1 VSNIFVPDAS
11 VLLKWA
17 LRGPEEND
25 TASAAKLLDGWMEGR
40 FDIVLPKLWAYEIG
54 NVLWV
59 RNPSQAEELM
69 DIFIGYS
76 FREVDLSPAISRR
89 TYSLT
94 RTFRVSF
101 YDAVYHAVAL
111 MHEGILITADAD
123 YHRRAAGIG
132 QIQLLRNFPFPS

>member
-1 VSNIFVPDAS
+1 MSNIFVPDAS

-17 LRGPEEND
+17 LKGPNEND
-25 TASAAKLLDGWMEGR
+25 TASAAKLLDGWTEGK
-40 FDIVLPKLWAYEIG
+40 FDIVLPKLWAYEVG

-69 DIFIGYS
+69 EIFIGYT
-76 FREVDLSPAISRR
+76 FHEVDLSPAISRR

-94 RTFRVSF
+94 RKFRVSF

-111 MHEGILITADAD
+111 MHEGILITADTD

-132 QIQLLRNFPFPS
+132 QIHLLRNFPFLS

>member
-40 FDIVLPKLWAYEIG
+40 FDIVLPKLWVSEIG

-132 QIQLLRNFPFPS
+132 QIHLLRNFPFPS

>member
-1 VSNIFVPDAS
+1 
-11 VLLKWA
+11 
-17 LRGPEEND
+17 
-25 TASAAKLLDGWMEGR
+25 
-40 FDIVLPKLWAYEIG
+40 
-54 NVLWV
+54 VLWV

-132 QIQLLRNFPFPS
+132 QIHLLRNFPFPS